1 MELSIESIVG
11 ISLVINV
18 LLMIFVYRIHQHT
31 DRMSRQIDN
40 IYDFLWDDI
49 KNKQDMG
56 KM

>member
-1 MELSIESIVG
+1 ELSIESIVG

-31 DRMSRQIDN
+31 DRMSRQIEN

-49 KNKQDMG
+49 KNKKDMG